1 MKKIFYICVT
11 LLTLLLFFVTPSCA
25 ILIGFDPVSQSVP
38 VGDPTDVALVIS
50 GLGDGSAPSL
60 GIFDVDISF
69 DSTILDFNSVAFG
82 DPLLGDQ
89 LDLLGFGSI
98 TFFTPGLGSVNLFEL
113 SLDDLFT
120 LDSMQAG
127 SFTLATLTFNTLAV
141 GTSSLDISINS
152 LGDASGFSLDADLQS
167 GSISPVPEPA
177 SILLLTSGIIGMG
190 LFGRKKF
197 KKKDV

>member
-190 LFGRKKF
+190 LFGRKRY